1 MRVIQLIDT
10 LEPGGAE
17 RVAVNIANGLAR
29 RGYASHLCAT
39 RRGGPLEQELEPG
52 VKFLNLQRSGRW
64 DVFALLRLVRYVRQQ
79 RIQIIHAHSSS
90 LFIGS
95 IAARLC
101 GCKLV
106 WHDHFGASKTK
117 TRSNTI
123 YRFFVKSA
131 DAIFSVTRA
140 LAAWAVNQLNARKE
154 RVMYLPNFVSTPANS
169 DRISDKRV
177 GEERIMHVGNLR
189 AQKDQI
195 TLLHAFK
202 IVRERHPTASLAL
215 VGAPGEK
222 DYSQAV
228 YLTLENLPM
237 NGSVTLMGKRSDVPS
252 LLNASDIA
260 VLSSR
265 SEGFPLVLLEYG
277 YACLPVVATDVGE
290 CAEILDHGAAGILVP
305 PGDPV
310 ALAAGLMRYLED
322 PDLRRD
328 MAQKLHSRVQVQ
340 YSEPVIM
347 TRILSVY
354 ETILG
359 LERAI

>member
-1 MRVIQLIDT
+1 MLVIQIIDT

-39 RRGGPLEQELEPG
+39 RRGGPLEQELDAS
-52 VKFLNLQRSGRW
+52 VKFLNLQRSSRW

-106 WHDHFGASKTK
+106 WHDHFGASKIQK
-117 TRSNTI
+117 RSDKL
-123 YRFFVKSA
+123 YRFFVQKS
-131 DAIFSVTRA
+131 DAVFAVTRA
-140 LAAWAVNQLNARKE
+140 LADWAICQLNIRQE
-154 RVMYLPNFVSTPANS
+154 RVTYLPNFIAINPDPDLDIDKHNGEGKIIHVANF
-169 DRISDKRV
+169 RV
-177 GEERIMHVGNLR
+177 
-189 AQKDQI
+189 QKDQI
-195 TLLHAFK
+195 TLLYAFQ
-202 IVRERHPTASLAL
+202 IVRDQNPTVCLSL
-215 VGAPGEK
+215 VGSPAEK
-222 DYSQAV
+222 DYYQAA
-228 YLTLENLPM
+228 M
-237 NGSVTLMGKRSDVPS
+237 VTLANLNLEDHIKVLGKRNDIIS
-252 LLNASDIA
+252 LLKEADIA
-260 VLSSR
+260 VLSSN

-290 CAEILDHGAAGILVP
+290 CAEILDHGGAGILVP
-305 PGDPV
+305 PGDPA
-310 ALAAGLMRYLED
+310 ALAAGLMRYLEN

-328 MAQKLHSRVQVQ
+328 MAQKLHSRVQAQ
-340 YSEPVIM
+340 YSELAIM
-347 TRILSVY
+347 KRILTVY
-354 ETILG
+354 KTILG